1 MALESFPISIS
12 SVLVTE
18 QDASSVGAGLSAGWL
33 GEGRRKQP
41 LVGSCRGEGF
51 ESTPAPPMSL
61 FLHWE
66 ICVRPLCSL
75 IAGWRVSSVCQ
86 VSCCPPASGVG

>member
-18 QDASSVGAGLSAGWL
+18 QGSSSVGAGLSAGRL
-33 GEGRRKQP
+33 GERREEAAFRGV
-41 LVGSCRGEGF
+41 LWGEGF

-66 ICVRPLCSL
+66 ICLRPLCSL
-75 IAGWRVSSVCQ
+75 IAGWRASSVCQ
-86 VSCCPPASGVG
+86 ASCCPPANGVG